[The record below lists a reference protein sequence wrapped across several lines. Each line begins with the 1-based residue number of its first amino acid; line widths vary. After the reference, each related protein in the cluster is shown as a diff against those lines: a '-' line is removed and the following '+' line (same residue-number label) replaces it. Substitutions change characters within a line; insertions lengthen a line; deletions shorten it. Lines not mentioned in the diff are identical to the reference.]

1 MSHRSRSSHVSVH
14 RTLAVAL
21 AALTA
26 AGLLTACG
34 SSDAGED
41 VIRPKGEKDTGIN
54 IGPDQNRIRGE
65 KVDAIAARVPD
76 AVRERGTLRLGA
88 SADASPPLGFY
99 ATDDRTRIG
108 SEIDLA
114 TLIADTLGL
123 KPEFEEVSWE
133 NLFVGLDSSK
143 FDGVLSNVT
152 VTEERK
158 EKYDFATYRLDNIA
172 FEAKKG
178 SGWKVKGPAD
188 VAGKTISVSS
198 GTNQEKI
205 LVDWSEENVKAGREP
220 VEIKY
225 FQKDTDYY
233 LALQSGR
240 IDAYLGPSPSANYHV
255 ASAGQ
260 SEIVGTLSG
269 GGDGV
274 QGKIAAT
281 TKKGSGLAEAYA
293 AAIDHIIQDGS
304 YGEVL
309 KRWGL
314 SNEAVEKSE
323 INPPGL
329 PKTEN

>member
-1 MSHRSRSSHVSVH
+1 MVVS
-14 RTLAVAL
+14 RTLTAAL
-21 AALTA
+21 ATLTA

-34 SSDAGED
+34 TSDGSED
-41 VIRPKGEKDTGIN
+41 VIRAKGQKDSDPGIN
-54 IGPDQNRIRGE
+54 IGPDQHRIRGK
-65 KVDAIAARVPD
+65 KVDAVAARVP
-76 AVRERGTLRLGA
+76 AAIRKRGTLRLGQ
-88 SADASPPLGFY
+88 SADSSPPLGFY
-99 ATDDRTRIG
+99 ATDDKTRIG
-108 SEIDLA
+108 ADIDLA
-114 TLIADTLGL
+114 ILIADTLGL
-123 KPEFEEVSWE
+123 KPVSEQVSWE

-143 FDGVLSNVT
+143 FDAVLSNVT

-178 SGWKVKGPAD
+178 SDWKVKAPAD
-188 VAGKTISVSS
+188 VAGKTIAVSS

-205 LVDWSEENVKAGREP
+205 LVDWSEENVKAGRKP

-225 FQKDTDYY
+225 FQNITDYY
-233 LALQSGR
+233 IALQSGR

-255 ASAGQ
+255 ATAGQ
-260 SEIVGTLSG
+260 SEVVGTLSG
-269 GGDGV
+269 GGEGI

-281 TKKGSGLAEAYA
+281 TRKDSGLVEAYG
-293 AAIDHIIQDGS
+293 AAIDHIIKDGS
-304 YGEVL
+304 YAKVL

-314 SNEAVEKSE
+314 SNEAVKKSE

>member
-1 MSHRSRSSHVSVH
+1 VTTR
-14 RTLAVAL
+14 RTLLAAL
-21 AALTA
+21 AAVPATA
-26 AGLLTACG
+26 LLSACG
-34 SSDAGED
+34 DGDAQQTVGAD
-41 VIRPKGEKDTGIN
+41 GKKGAGFN
-54 IGPDQNRIRGE
+54 VSPQQHRIRGK
-65 KVDAIAARVPD
+65 KVDAIAAKVPE
-76 AVRERGTLRLGA
+76 AIRRRGTLRLGG

-99 ATDDRTRIG
+99 ATDDKTRIG
-108 SEIDLA
+108 VEIDLA
-114 TLIADTLGL
+114 TLVADTLGL
-123 KPEFEEVSWE
+123 KIAFEAVSWE

-143 FDGVLSNVT
+143 FDAVFSNVT

-158 EKYDFATYRLDNIA
+158 EKYDFATYRLDNLA

-178 SGWKVKGPAD
+178 TSWRIKGPKD

-205 LVDWSEENVKAGREP
+205 LVDWSKENEKAGRKP
-220 VEIKY
+220 VDIKY

-240 IDAYLGPSPSANYHV
+240 IDAYLGPHPTAAYHV

-260 SEIVGTLSG
+260 TTIVGTLSG
-269 GGDGV
+269 GGDLV

-281 TKKGSGLAEAYA
+281 TKKGSGLVDAYA

-304 YGEVL
+304 YARVL

-314 SNEAVEKSE
+314 SSEAVKKSE
-323 INPPGL
+323 INPRGL
-329 PKTEN
+329 PTS

>member
-1 MSHRSRSSHVSVH
+1 MPVRRPLS
-14 RTLAVAL
+14 AAL
-21 AALTA
+21 ATLTA

-34 SSDAGED
+34 AGGATTAE
-41 VIRPKGEKDTGIN
+41 VKPEGQRGAGIN
-54 IGPDQNRIRGE
+54 IGPDQHRIRGE
-65 KVDAIAARVPD
+65 KDEAIAAKVP
-76 AVRERGTLRLGA
+76 AAIRERGTLRLGA

-108 SEIDLA
+108 SEIDMA

-123 KPEFEEVSWE
+123 EPRFEQVSWE

-178 SGWKVKGPAD
+178 SGWKVKGPKD
-188 VAGKTISVSS
+188 VAGRTVAVSS

-205 LVDWSEENVKAGREP
+205 LVDWSEENVRAGRKP
-220 VEIKY
+220 VGIKY

-269 GGDGV
+269 AGDGL

-281 TKKGSGLAEAYA
+281 TKKGSGLVEAYA
-293 AAIDHIIQDGS
+293 AAIDHIVRDGS
-304 YGEVL
+304 YARVL

-314 SNEAVEKSE
+314 TDEAVTKSE

-329 PKTEN
+329 PRPGS

>member
-1 MSHRSRSSHVSVH
+1 VPVR
-14 RTLAVAL
+14 RTLTAAL
-21 AALTA
+21 VTLTA

-34 SSDAGED
+34 TSDATED
-41 VIRPKGEKDTGIN
+41 VIRPEGRKDTGIN

-65 KVDAIAARVPD
+65 KVAEIAAEVP
-76 AVRERGTLRLGA
+76 AAIRERGTLRFGA

-99 ATDDRTRIG
+99 ATDDKTRIG

-188 VAGKTISVSS
+188 VAGRTVSVAS

-205 LVDWSEENVKAGREP
+205 LVDWSEENVEAGREP

-260 SEIVGTLSG
+260 SEIIGTLSG

-281 TKKGSGLAEAYA
+281 TKKGSGLVEAYG

-304 YGEVL
+304 YAEVL

-314 SNEAVEKSE
+314 TNEAVEKSE

>member
-1 MSHRSRSSHVSVH
+1 MLSRRV
-14 RTLAVAL
+14 L
-21 AALTA
+21 AASFAALVAAPLLSACGGDSDAATGTGA
-26 AGLLTACG
+26 AGTNKVG
-34 SSDAGED
+34 N
-41 VIRPKGEKDTGIN
+41 IN
-54 IGPDQNRIRGE
+54 IGPDQHRVRGE
-65 KVDAIAARVPD
+65 KVDRIAALVP
-76 AVRERGTLRLGA
+76 AAIRKRGTLKLGQ

-99 ATDDRTRIG
+99 ATDDKTRIG

-114 TLIADTLGL
+114 TLVADTLGL
-123 KPEFEEVSWE
+123 KLDNDEVSWE
-133 NLFVGLDSSK
+133 NLFVGLDSGK
-143 FDGVLSNVT
+143 FDAVFSNVT

-178 SGWKVKGPAD
+178 TSWKVEGPKD
-188 VAGKTISVSS
+188 VAGKTVAVSS

-205 LVDWSEENVKAGREP
+205 LVDWSRQNEKAGREP
-220 VEIKY
+220 VSIKY

-240 IDAYLGPSPSANYHV
+240 IDAYLGPSPSAAYHV

-269 GGDGV
+269 AGDKL

-281 TKKGSGLAEAYA
+281 TKKGSGLVDAYA
-293 AAIDHIIQDGS
+293 AALDHVIENGS
-304 YGEVL
+304 YAKVL

-314 SNEAVEKSE
+314 SSEAVKKSE

-329 PKTEN
+329 PKT

>member
-1 MSHRSRSSHVSVH
+1 MTTR
-14 RTLAVAL
+14 RTLLAAL
-21 AALTA
+21 AAVPATA
-26 AGLLTACG
+26 LLSACG
-34 SSDAGED
+34 DGDAQQTVGAD
-41 VIRPKGEKDTGIN
+41 GKKGAGFN
-54 IGPDQNRIRGE
+54 VSPQQHRIRGK
-65 KVDAIAARVPD
+65 KVDAIAAKVPG
-76 AVRERGTLRLGA
+76 AIRRRGTLRLGG

-99 ATDDRTRIG
+99 ATDDKTRIG
-108 SEIDLA
+108 VEIDLA
-114 TLIADTLGL
+114 TLVADTLGL
-123 KPEFEEVSWE
+123 KVHFEAVSWE

-143 FDGVLSNVT
+143 FDAVFSNVT

-158 EKYDFATYRLDNIA
+158 QKYDFATYRLDNLA

-178 SGWKVKGPAD
+178 TSWRIKGPKD

-205 LVDWSEENVKAGREP
+205 LVDWNKENEKAGRKP
-220 VEIKY
+220 VDIKY

-240 IDAYLGPSPSANYHV
+240 IDAYLGPHPTAAYHV

-260 SEIVGTLSG
+260 TKIVGTLSG
-269 GGDGV
+269 GGDLV

-281 TKKGSGLAEAYA
+281 TKKGSGLVDAYA

-304 YGEVL
+304 YARVL

-314 SNEAVEKSE
+314 SSEAVKKSE
-323 INPPGL
+323 INPRGL
-329 PKTEN
+329 PTS

>member
-1 MSHRSRSSHVSVH
+1 MISR
-14 RTLAVAL
+14 RTLAVSV
-21 AALTA
+21 AALVVA
-26 AGLLTACG
+26 PLLTACG
-34 SSDAGED
+34 GDSDAA
-41 VIRPKGEKDTGIN
+41 TGTGSSGTKKVGDIN
-54 IGPDQNRIRGE
+54 IGPDQNRIRGK
-65 KVDAIAARVPD
+65 KVDEIAALVP
-76 AVRERGTLRLGA
+76 AAIRERGTLKLGQ

-99 ATDDRTRIG
+99 ATDDKTRIG

-114 TLIADTLGL
+114 TLVADTLGL
-123 KPEFEEVSWE
+123 KLDNDEVSWE
-133 NLFVGLDSSK
+133 NLFVGLDSGK
-143 FDGVLSNVT
+143 FDAVFSNVT

-178 SGWKVKGPAD
+178 SGWKVDGPED
-188 VAGKTISVSS
+188 VAGRTIAVSS

-205 LVDWSEENVKAGREP
+205 LVDWSKQNEKAGRKA
-220 VEIKY
+220 VTIKY

-240 IDAYLGPSPSANYHV
+240 IDAYLGPSPSAAYHV

-269 GGDGV
+269 AGDDL

-281 TKKGSGLAEAYA
+281 TKKGSGLVDAYA
-293 AAIDHIIQDGS
+293 AAVNHVIEDGS
-304 YGEVL
+304 YAKVL

-314 SNEAVEKSE
+314 SSEAVPKSE

-329 PKTEN
+329 PKI

>member
-1 MSHRSRSSHVSVH
+1 MNTRRAFA
-14 RTLAVAL
+14 TAVAVIAASGLL
-21 AALTA
+21 AA
-26 AGLLTACG
+26 CG
-34 SSDAGED
+34 GTSDAATGAVKPKVRPGEG
-41 VIRPKGEKDTGIN
+41 VN
-54 IGPDQNRIRGE
+54 ISPDQHRIRGK
-65 KVDAIAARVPD
+65 KVDAIAAKVPD
-76 AVRERGTLRLGA
+76 VIRERGTIRIGA

-99 ATDDRTRIG
+99 ATDDKTRIG
-108 SEIDLA
+108 AEIDIA
-114 TLIADTLGL
+114 TLIVDTLGL
-123 KPEFEEVSWE
+123 KPQFEEVSWE

-158 EKYDFATYRLDNIA
+158 EKYDFATYRLDNLA

-178 SGWKVKGPAD
+178 TSWQVRGPKD

-205 LVDWSEENVKAGREP
+205 LVDWSEENVKAGRKP
-220 VEIKY
+220 VDIKY

-240 IDAYLGPSPSANYHV
+240 IDAYLGPNPTAAYHV

-260 SEIVGTLSG
+260 TRIIGTLSG
-269 GGDGV
+269 GGSQV

-281 TKKGSGLAEAYA
+281 TKKGSGLVEAYA
-293 AAIDHIIQDGS
+293 AAIDQIIKDGS
-304 YGEVL
+304 YAEVL

-314 SNEAVEKSE
+314 SSEAVAKSE

-329 PKTEN
+329 PKPKN

>member
-1 MSHRSRSSHVSVH
+1 MNTR
-14 RTLAVAL
+14 RTFATAVAVIAASSLL
-21 AALTA
+21 AA
-26 AGLLTACG
+26 CG
-34 SSDAGED
+34 GTGDATTD
-41 VIRPKGEKDTGIN
+41 AVKPKGAQGEGIN
-54 IGPDQNRIRGE
+54 ISPDQHRIRGK
-65 KVDAIAARVPD
+65 KVDAIAAKVPE
-76 AVRERGTLRLGA
+76 AIRKRGTIRIGA

-99 ATDDRTRIG
+99 ATDDKTRIG
-108 SEIDLA
+108 AEIDIA
-114 TLIADTLGL
+114 TLIVDTLGL
-123 KPEFEEVSWE
+123 KPQFEEVSWE

-158 EKYDFATYRLDNIA
+158 EKYDFATYRLDNLA

-178 SGWKVKGPAD
+178 TDWRVKEPKD

-205 LVDWSEENVKAGREP
+205 LVDWSEQNVKAGLKP
-220 VEIKY
+220 VDIKY

-240 IDAYLGPSPSANYHV
+240 IDAYLGPNPTAAYHV

-260 SEIVGTLSG
+260 TQIIGTLSG
-269 GGDGV
+269 GGSQV

-281 TKKGSGLAEAYA
+281 TKKGSGLVEAYA
-293 AAIDHIIQDGS
+293 AAIDQIIKDGS
-304 YGEVL
+304 YAKVL

-314 SNEAVEKSE
+314 SSEAVAKSE
-323 INPPGL
+323 INPLGL
-329 PKTEN
+329 PKIKN

>member
-1 MSHRSRSSHVSVH
+1 MKIIRP
-14 RTLAVAL
+14 L
-21 AALTA
+21 AATA
-26 AGLLTACG
+26 AAAALLTGC
-34 SSDAGED
+34 SSADASTDAVKPANG
-41 VIRPKGEKDTGIN
+41 KGAGIN
-54 IGPDQNRIRGE
+54 IGPDQNRIRE
-65 KVDAIAARVPD
+65 KKDATIAAQVPE
-76 AVRERGTLRLGA
+76 AIRERGTLRFGA

-99 ATDDRTRIG
+99 ATDDKTRIG

-123 KPEFEEVSWE
+123 KPEFSQVSWE

-188 VAGKTISVSS
+188 VAGKTIAVAS

-205 LVDWSEENVKAGREP
+205 LVDWSKQNEKAGRKA
-220 VEIKY
+220 VDIKY

-240 IDAYLGPSPSANYHV
+240 IDGYLGPNPSVAYHV

-260 SEIVGTLSG
+260 SEVVGTLSG
-269 GGDGV
+269 AGSQI

-281 TKKGSGLAEAYA
+281 TKKDSGLVDAYA
-293 AAIDHIIQDGS
+293 AAIDHVIADGS
-304 YGEVL
+304 YAEVL

-314 SNEAVEKSE
+314 SGEAVAKSE

-329 PKTEN
+329 PKV

>member
-1 MSHRSRSSHVSVH
+1 MNTRRAFA
-14 RTLAVAL
+14 TAVAVL
-21 AALTA
+21 AAS
-26 AGLLTACG
+26 GLLAACG
-34 SSDAGED
+34 GTSDAAAD
-41 VIRPKGEKDTGIN
+41 AVKPKGRPGEGIN
-54 IGPDQNRIRGE
+54 ISPDQHRIRGK
-65 KVDAIAARVPD
+65 KVDAIAAKVPD
-76 AVRERGTLRLGA
+76 AIRERGTIRIGA

-99 ATDDRTRIG
+99 ATDDKTRIG
-108 SEIDLA
+108 AEIDIA
-114 TLIADTLGL
+114 TLIVDTLGL
-123 KPEFEEVSWE
+123 KPQFEEVSWE

-158 EKYDFATYRLDNIA
+158 EKYDFATYRLDNLA

-178 SGWKVKGPAD
+178 TSWQVRGPKD

-205 LVDWSEENVKAGREP
+205 LVDWSEQNVKAGRKP
-220 VEIKY
+220 VDIKY

-240 IDAYLGPSPSANYHV
+240 IDAYLGPNPTAAYHV

-260 SEIVGTLSG
+260 TRIIGTLSG
-269 GGDGV
+269 GGSQV

-281 TKKGSGLAEAYA
+281 TKKGSGLVEAYA
-293 AAIDHIIQDGS
+293 AAIDQIIKDGS
-304 YGEVL
+304 YAEVL

-314 SNEAVEKSE
+314 SSEAVAKSE

-329 PKTEN
+329 PKPKN